1 MRAGK
6 DNLYGNPDNESINPS
21 TDESLMD
28 APLNYNDRD
37 DVPGAIIT
45 WQLPRKDNIPDDEII
60 FEEDNIPDDEIIF
73 EEEVD
78 SGQAFIDEFG
88 RPYTITRGVDPFG
101 KPMMVESHTDAEGN
115 PYTVE
120 NRVSRDGRP
129 YSIEYGGEWDGTAW
143 RFDPTKL
150 PKWKQDIIGRDF
162 LRLCENY
169 LKELEND
176 PERKAEFEEKVKELK
191 KRGRKKKK

>member
-45 WQLPRKDNIPDDEII
+45 WQLPKK
-60 FEEDNIPDDEIIF
+60 DNIPDDEIIF

-78 SGQAFIDEFG
+78 SGQAFIGEFG
-88 RPYTITRGVDPFG
+88 RPYTTTRGVDPFG

>member
-45 WQLPRKDNIPDDEII
+45 WQLPKK
-60 FEEDNIPDDEIIF
+60 DNIPDDEIIF

-78 SGQAFIDEFG
+78 SGQAFIGEFG
-88 RPYTITRGVDPFG
+88 RPYTTTRGVDPFG

-115 PYTVE
+115 PYTIE

-129 YSIEYGGEWDGTAW
+129 YSVEYGGEWDGTAW

-150 PKWKQDIIGRDF
+150 PKWQQDIIGRDF

-176 PERKAEFEEKVKELK
+176 PERKAEFEEKVKELM